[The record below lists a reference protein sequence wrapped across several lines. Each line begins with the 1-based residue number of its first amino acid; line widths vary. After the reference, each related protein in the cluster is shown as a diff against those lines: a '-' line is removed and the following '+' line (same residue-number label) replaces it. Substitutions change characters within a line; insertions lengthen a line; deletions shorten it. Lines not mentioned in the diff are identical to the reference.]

1 MKRINKQMLIMGIIS
16 VSIILTS
23 CGIAQKAQKAEE
35 DTDTEYTEYS
45 KIDKEAEE
53 VSRMM
58 VALKDDSYRRISG
71 EPFGEYGVNVLVEI
85 SRSIFNEG
93 EQFAVKAHLE
103 ADGATVLIPEG
114 YDGASGKLI
123 LTSEETGE
131 KIQQELES
139 KGGSLSATYSI
150 DTPGTYEAQVM
161 ISDEDYGTGYSNVF
175 PITVTDP
182 STAEGQTE
190 LEKPH
195 DQWRGAYIELIK
207 DLEENADA
215 GKSYCY
221 DIAQLDVDGI
231 PELLVSVAEAEQQDG
246 VRIYAFE
253 NGKISETGEFG
264 SWGNVEYVAGESM
277 IIDTKGSDSS
287 SVVQTFYLFLR
298 TSVRER
304 SQLCITEGETVTY
317 YVDGEETNKS
327 VYEDAFSELVGFPRN
342 EITVKGSSTG
352 RSLTDTYT
360 AEDFVN
366 SYPWYSH
373 MDFWMR

>member
-1 MKRINKQMLIMGIIS
+1 M
-16 VSIILTS
+16 
-23 CGIAQKAQKAEE
+23 
-35 DTDTEYTEYS
+35 
-45 KIDKEAEE
+45 
-53 VSRMM
+53 
-58 VALKDDSYRRISG
+58 
-71 EPFGEYGVNVLVEI
+71 
-85 SRSIFNEG
+85 
-93 EQFAVKAHLE
+93 
-103 ADGATVLIPEG
+103 
-114 YDGASGKLI
+114 
-123 LTSEETGE
+123 
-131 KIQQELES
+131 
-139 KGGSLSATYSI
+139 
-150 DTPGTYEAQVM
+150 
-161 ISDEDYGTGYSNVF
+161 
-175 PITVTDP
+175 
-182 STAEGQTE
+182 
-190 LEKPH
+190 
-195 DQWRGAYIELIK
+195 
-207 DLEENADA
+207 
-215 GKSYCY
+215 
-221 DIAQLDVDGI
+221 AQLDVDGI